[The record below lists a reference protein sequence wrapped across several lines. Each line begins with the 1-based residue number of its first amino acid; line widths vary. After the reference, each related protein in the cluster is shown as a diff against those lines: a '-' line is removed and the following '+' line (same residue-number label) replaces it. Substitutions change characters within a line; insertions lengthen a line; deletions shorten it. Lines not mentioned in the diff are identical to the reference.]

1 VTTAPGQTVV
11 TTVQATAPPPTTT
24 APATSQPTSSNDPV
38 ALNNAA
44 WSDIQR
50 GDYRDA
56 LPLLRQAVQQLRGG
70 TSLTT
75 AYANYNLGITLIAL
89 GQCSQAM
96 PYLDVAKQIEPGR
109 HEVHDAIK
117 QARKCGG

>member
-1 VTTAPGQTVV
+1 
-11 TTVQATAPPPTTT
+11 
-24 APATSQPTSSNDPV
+24 V